1 MPKKQNHDP
10 YTTCGPPALHV
21 LSRSEPLFLPL
32 GSASGSGVRGEVQAT
47 PAPQHRIS
55 AALCHWQGAT
65 ARCPSQSRT
74 DHLIH
79 TMARWPLE
87 RKGCGAGC
95 EMTRLWARA
104 ILRSRNHGRVGWPRP
119 GKHGMSTR
127 GIEEGRR
134 KQYEGAMKSLCS
146 IS

>member
-32 GSASGSGVRGEVQAT
+32 GPASGPGVRGEVQAT

-55 AALCHWQGAT
+55 VALCHWQGAIG
-65 ARCPSQSRT
+65 RCPSQSRA

-79 TMARWPLE
+79 TMAR
-87 RKGCGAGC
+87 
-95 EMTRLWARA
+95 
-104 ILRSRNHGRVGWPRP
+104 
-119 GKHGMSTR
+119 
-127 GIEEGRR
+127 
-134 KQYEGAMKSLCS
+134 
-146 IS
+146 